1 MAKIKITAD
10 TKDAQKKI
18 KDLSKN
24 VDSLHK
30 QSEKPLKVRAGAQNR
45 RGSTSDSGKR
55 TITRTESANDGSKN
69 GVAKGAFLGGLGGG
83 IAGVVLQNIPLIV
96 SLVGKAFDG
105 ITAAFNFST
114 NLQGLGET
122 IRKYM
127 ELGDAITNPAKGAL
141 QRGDNLDAL
150 DDERRSHNSASIGDE
165 KAWREAFIKTTGV
178 NADQLLQ
185 RGQSYFDNATSSDFE
200 EMEKA
205 WELLAPT
212 GLKFDDL
219 KNNSTWENLVK
230 LIEAYH
236 KAGEDGMNE
245 LEPIMQK
252 IFGRKGMDAIRK
264 AGDASSIRADFAE
277 LRDTYREVVEPNEAA
292 ILKATDEAEMLR
304 AKAGIYDLGMPK
316 GAERWISQGAED
328 ALDIAKTKYNLYGS
342 DRDSIIG
349 AFDTASQPEPTT
361 APEDLEPVTTAI
373 EEGFNRVAPREQ
385 GPSYTPAQEPELEGL
400 FQ

>member
-141 QRGDNLDAL
+141 QR
-150 DDERRSHNSASIGDE
+150 IGDPV
-165 KAWREAFIKTTGV
+165 AFADVYWRLARG
-178 NADQLLQ
+178 NGGRHQNGDPCGAD
-185 RGQSYFDNATSSDFE
+185 RFYAG
-200 EMEKA
+200 
-205 WELLAPT
+205 
-212 GLKFDDL
+212 GG
-219 KNNSTWENLVK
+219 
-230 LIEAYH
+230 
-236 KAGEDGMNE
+236 AGE
-245 LEPIMQK
+245 
-252 IFGRKGMDAIRK
+252 
-264 AGDASSIRADFAE
+264 
-277 LRDTYREVVEPNEAA
+277 
-292 ILKATDEAEMLR
+292 
-304 AKAGIYDLGMPK
+304 
-316 GAERWISQGAED
+316 
-328 ALDIAKTKYNLYGS
+328 
-342 DRDSIIG
+342 
-349 AFDTASQPEPTT
+349 
-361 APEDLEPVTTAI
+361 
-373 EEGFNRVAPREQ
+373 GFPHAVSP
-385 GPSYTPAQEPELEGL
+385 
-400 FQ
+400 